1 MLIKSKSKP
10 SLKKTYN
17 FQSSKLSLQFPY
29 ALPVIL
35 LNMIKYAAEQGLRV
49 PPCSEGFLPLALGF
63 QELFIALA
71 YYTIWGIIVCYCSLR
86 IATLGLL
93 GHVPKLYSL
102 PSLETCPAHSYP
114 SHGGSLLFWKENLLG
129 ISENFSPFSPL
140 NALVFL

>member
-1 MLIKSKSKP
+1 
-10 SLKKTYN
+10 
-17 FQSSKLSLQFPY
+17 
-29 ALPVIL
+29 
-35 LNMIKYAAEQGLRV
+35 MIKYATEQGLRA

-71 YYTIWGIIVCYCSLR
+71 YYTIWGIIFCYCSLR

-102 PSLETCPAHSYP
+102 PSLETCPVHSYP

-129 ISENFSPFSPL
+129 ISENFSPFGPL
-140 NALVFL
+140 NALVLPVEVTWASCSAPPLAALRRNLKFLVSFVSYL